1 MVRGQNAISWRWR
14 SHYSDFSLFCV
25 NPDFSDPYIRCPC
38 FFSNY
43 GKKSEGSRG
52 AVSREWQPLMLSGR
66 KDGFHLENNVSFF
79 CDRVEKEGGIWDI
92 WCVGA
97 QGKVPIS
104 LSSKVI
110 PSALKWGASEHT
122 FRYFPT
128 RFVTKGMRGLMG
140 DQILIDA
147 YLVTSKQRD
156 SLGRSRC

>member
-1 MVRGQNAISWRWR
+1 MQYPGVEDRITLI
-14 SHYSDFSLFCV
+14 SLFFV
-25 NPDFSDPYIRCPC
+25 LIRISAIPTYAAHV
-38 FFSNY
+38 FFASY

-110 PSALKWGASEHT
+110 PSAMKWGASEHT